1 MQIKIAFL
9 LWNAAS
15 HSIPSTEQDAANDD
29 AILTTQVTWGRCS
42 VKRFELSPFVLA
54 PQQERSRATLARIIT
69 GAAEVLIRSDGKSF
83 SMDDIA
89 KAAGVPVGS
98 IYRRFKGKNSIVQAI
113 SFDTYT
119 RIDEMIR
126 DRMQGHNFAS
136 AEEVVAEL
144 AAGIAAFSEKNLPL
158 IRLMVS
164 HSTASDPALR
174 DGILMARRRIIGYY
188 TEAISGFLQ
197 HLPELRREIVAGI
210 SYEIVSSTMIG
221 KVRGD
226 VPVSLELSWS
236 DLAQEVTK
244 AATSYI
250 REVV

>member
-1 MQIKIAFL
+1 ME
-9 LWNAAS
+9 S
-15 HSIPSTEQDAANDD
+15 
-29 AILTTQVTWGRCS
+29 
-42 VKRFELSPFVLA
+42 FETSPFVLH
-54 PQQERSRATLARIIT
+54 PQQERSRVALERIIS
-69 GAAEVLIRSDGKSF
+69 GAAEVLIRNNGSSF
-83 SMDDIA
+83 SMEDVA

-98 IYRRFKGKNSIVQAI
+98 IYRRFKGKSSIVQAI

-164 HSTASDPALR
+164 HSTAADPALR
-174 DGILMARRRIIGYY
+174 DGILTARRRIIGYY

-197 HLPELRREIVAGI
+197 HLPERRREIVAGI

-226 VPVSLELSWS
+226 VPVSFELSWS
-236 DLAQEVTK
+236 ELAQEVTK
-244 AATSYI
+244 AATSYLKAA
-250 REVV
+250 

>member
-1 MQIKIAFL
+1 ME
-9 LWNAAS
+9 S
-15 HSIPSTEQDAANDD
+15 
-29 AILTTQVTWGRCS
+29 
-42 VKRFELSPFVLA
+42 FEASPFVLQ
-54 PQQERSRATLARIIT
+54 PQQERSRIALERIIS
-69 GAAEVLIRSDGKSF
+69 GAAEVLIQNGGGRF
-83 SMDDIA
+83 SMEDVA

-113 SFDTYT
+113 SFDTYR

-144 AAGIAAFSEKNLPL
+144 AAGIAAFSEKNQPL
-158 IRLMVS
+158 FRLMVS
-164 HSTASDPALR
+164 HSTAADPVLLE
-174 DGILMARRRIIGYY
+174 GILAARRRLIGYY

-197 HLPELRREIVAGI
+197 HLPERRREIVAGI

-221 KVRGD
+221 KIRGD
-226 VPVSLELSWS
+226 VPVSLNLSWS

-244 AATSYI
+244 AATSYL
-250 REVV
+250 RDAV

>member
-1 MQIKIAFL
+1 MKNF
-9 LWNAAS
+9 
-15 HSIPSTEQDAANDD
+15 D
-29 AILTTQVTWGRCS
+29 
-42 VKRFELSPFVLA
+42 LSPFVLP
-54 PQQERSRATLARIIT
+54 PQQERSRIALARIIA
-69 GAAEVLIRSDGKSF
+69 GAAEVLMHNGGGSF
-83 SMDDIA
+83 SMDHIA

-119 RIDEMIR
+119 RIEDMIR

-158 IRLMVS
+158 FRLMVS
-164 HSTASDPALR
+164 HSTAADPVLL
-174 DGILMARRRIIGYY
+174 DGILTARRRVIGYY

-197 HLPELRREIVAGI
+197 HLPERRREIVAGI

-221 KVRGD
+221 KIRGD
-226 VPVSLELSWS
+226 VPVSRELSWS

-250 REVV
+250 INAV

>member
-1 MQIKIAFL
+1 
-9 LWNAAS
+9 
-15 HSIPSTEQDAANDD
+15 
-29 AILTTQVTWGRCS
+29 
-42 VKRFELSPFVLA
+42 
-54 PQQERSRATLARIIT
+54 
-69 GAAEVLIRSDGKSF
+69 
-83 SMDDIA
+83 MDDIA

-119 RIDEMIR
+119 RIEDMIR

-158 IRLMVS
+158 FRLMVS
-164 HSTASDPALR
+164 HSTAADPLLL
-174 DGILMARRRIIGYY
+174 DGILTARRRVIGYY

-197 HLPELRREIVAGI
+197 HVPEQRRNIVVGI

-221 KVRGD
+221 KIRGD

-250 REVV
+250 RAAV